1 MEQSVI
7 YIGAGLL
14 IGLGAIG
21 SAVGL
26 GVLGSKLIESIAR
39 QPELRP
45 FLLTNFFIVLAL
57 VEAIPIISMVFGWGS
72 ADKSKLRSQNRG
84 ARPSPIHG
92 NGD

>member
-26 GVLGSKLIESIAR
+26 GVLGSKFIESIAR
-39 QPELRP
+39 QPARNP
-45 FLLTNFFIVLAL
+45 IRHDWPAS
-57 VEAIPIISMVFGWGS
+57 EASVPESDRQFH
-72 ADKSKLRSQNRG
+72 APAPL
-84 ARPSPIHG
+84 
-92 NGD
+92 

>member
-26 GVLGSKLIESIAR
+26 VGSWK
-39 QPELRP
+39 
-45 FLLTNFFIVLAL
+45 
-57 VEAIPIISMVFGWGS
+57 
-72 ADKSKLRSQNRG
+72 
-84 ARPSPIHG
+84 
-92 NGD
+92 

>member
-26 GVLGSKLIESIAR
+26 GVLGSKFIESIVR

-57 VEAIPIISMVFGWGS
+57 VEAIPIISMVFGLYLLF
-72 ADKSKLRSQNRG
+72 AV
-84 ARPSPIHG
+84 
-92 NGD
+92 

>member
-7 YIGAGLL
+7 YIGAGLML
-14 IGLGAIG
+14 GLGAIG

-26 GVLGSKLIESIAR
+26 GVLGSKFMEGIAR

-57 VEAIPIISMVFGWGS
+57 VEAIPIISMVFGLYLS
-72 ADKSKLRSQNRG
+72 L
-84 ARPSPIHG
+84 IHI
-92 NGD
+92 

>member
-7 YIGAGLL
+7 YIGAGLML
-14 IGLGAIG
+14 GLGAIG

-26 GVLGSKLIESIAR
+26 GVLGSKFMEGIAR

-57 VEAIPIISMVFGWGS
+57 VEAIPITVSYTHLTLPTKRIV
-72 ADKSKLRSQNRG
+72 
-84 ARPSPIHG
+84 
-92 NGD
+92 